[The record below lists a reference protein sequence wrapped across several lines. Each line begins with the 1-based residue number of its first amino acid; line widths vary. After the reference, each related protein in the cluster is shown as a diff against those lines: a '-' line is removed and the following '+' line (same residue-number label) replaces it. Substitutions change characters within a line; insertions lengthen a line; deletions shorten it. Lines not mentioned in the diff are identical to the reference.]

1 MKFFLNFVLGV
12 IFGFGLIISGMFNPK
27 TIDLLLMWSTDW
39 DASLLFAITGIVIA
53 SIFSFF
59 IVAKLN
65 INFLDTLIK
74 KSDYKL
80 NLYRILGTSFFGLGW
95 GISGYCVSTATINL
109 AFNEWE
115 NLLFFT
121 FMILGFYG
129 PSFFKK
135 ITL

>member
-95 GISGYCVSTATINL
+95 GISGFCVSTATINL

-121 FMILGFYG
+121 FMVLGFYG

>member
-95 GISGYCVSTATINL
+95 GISGFCVSTATINL